1 MEKKESI
8 FEYEKREVPEKK
20 RDMYET
26 VKSESAVSPLFW
38 IVLVIF
44 VVLVI
49 LNLFWDYIKD
59 IGPSIFVSAGIF
71 ILFIII
77 NIFSAIKRKKK

>member
-8 FEYEKREVPEKK
+8 FEYGKREVPKK
-20 RDMYET
+20 KKDMYET

-38 IVLVIF
+38 IVLAIF
-44 VVLVI
+44 VVLVL
-49 LNLFWDYIKD
+49 LNLFWDYIKG